1 MELVPHWRRVL
12 KRAWSIRFMAAA
24 FVFSALELVLPAFDG
39 TLPIPPRAFAL
50 LSGLTAGA
58 AFVSR
63 LVAQSSVSKGD
74 PDAGQ

>member
-12 KRAWSIRFMAAA
+12 KRAWSIRLMALA
-24 FVFSALELVLPAFDG
+24 FLFSALEIVLPAFDG
-39 TLPIPPRAFAL
+39 VLPIPPRLFAL
-50 LSGLTAGA
+50 LSGLVVGA

-63 LVAQSSVSKGD
+63 LVAQSSLSKGE